1 MSQIQSLKLLLDHDS
16 RKGIRT
22 IILFIYFVIFQALI
36 LFQKP
41 FLQLEFAIMFYS
53 VFSILFLHHFI
64 LHWRPSLNENSS
76 LRFYS
81 YFIDFVFMILFMRS
95 FQQLS
100 SFFLVLQLSM
110 LFIAS
115 FDLTLIS
122 LCALGFLSSIGTSVM
137 NLSSYQMGSMQSLL
151 SLTLFNLS
159 YLSVIVI
166 ASQLKNEIQVL
177 QSDLSQTQRKWKSQ
191 AELTKILVEN
201 IPLGLVVTQSD
212 NQVIMQNSY
221 FTDHLKLNFTNFSNH
236 TDFNLLDKKDFVETD
251 LVTQEK
257 KLYALD
263 KAEFFDQ
270 DLQEKISIF
279 LFKDVTDIRKLE
291 NDLKQKEKL
300 AAVGQLAAGIAH
312 EIRNPLAG
320 ISGSIQLLSKDKVD
334 SDEIKLMAIILK
346 EIDRLNNLITEF
358 LDYAKPEKKPD
369 QYVDLKFLVEDVVN
383 QLKLHPDVSKNMVWD
398 LQLTNQKIL
407 GFSEKLKQALLN
419 IMINS
424 IQALKDSQIPSMR
437 VTLAAD
443 NDFVTLSIKDSGIGM
458 SDNNIQKMF
467 EPFHTTKSK
476 GTGLGLA
483 ITHKILESHSAK
495 IHVNSTVNKGT
506 TFIIKFPQMGLNKE
520 ELL

>member
-1 MSQIQSLKLLLDHDS
+1 MSQIQSLKFLLDHDS

-22 IILFIYFVIFQALI
+22 LILFVYFVIFQSLI

-53 VFSILFLHHFI
+53 VFSVLFLHHF
-64 LHWRPSLNENSS
+64 LFHLKPQLNENSNFR
-76 LRFYS
+76 LYS
-81 YFIDFVFMILFMRS
+81 YFVDFIFMILFMRS

-110 LFIAS
+110 LFVAS
-115 FDLTLIS
+115 FDLSLIS
-122 LCALGFLSSIGTSVM
+122 LCALGFIASVGTSLM

-166 ASQLKNEIQVL
+166 ASQLKNEIQAL
-177 QSDLSQTQRKWKSQ
+177 QSDLSFTQKKWKSQ

-221 FTDHLKLNFTNFSNH
+221 FTDHLKLKFENFIH
-236 TDFNLLDKKDFVETD
+236 RMDFGSLGKKDFVD
-251 LVTQEK
+251 LDITTQEE

-263 KAEFFDQ
+263 KTDFLDQ
-270 DLQEKISIF
+270 DTKEKISIF

-334 SDEIKLMAIILK
+334 SDEKKLMSIILK

-358 LDYAKPEKKPD
+358 LDYAKPEKRPD
-369 QYVDLKFLVEDVVN
+369 QYVDLKFHIEDVVN
-383 QLKLHPDVSKNMVWD
+383 QLKLHPDVPKALVWD
-398 LQLTNQKIL
+398 LQLSTQKIL
-407 GFSEKLKQALLN
+407 GFSEKIKQALLN
-419 IMINS
+419 ILINS
-424 IQALKDSQIPSMR
+424 IQASKDSAQPTIRIILS
-437 VTLAAD
+437 AD
-443 NDFVTLSIKDSGIGM
+443 NDFVTLSIKDSGVGM
-458 SDNNIQKMF
+458 SDENLQKMF
-467 EPFHTTKSK
+467 EPFHTTKTK

-495 IHVNSTVNKGT
+495 INVNSALNKGT
-506 TFIIKFPQMGLNKE
+506 TFTIKFPRMGQNKE